1 MRDTLEFCVG
11 VAALDDR
18 GEPIGFLT
26 SVESEPDPESAIAR
40 YLPARCSLHLVHG
53 HAVAGQ
59 VDTTGVYAR
68 LYGEL
73 AADAL
78 ERGVLDHVVHV
89 PIGDPHEEPWVALG
103 FGRTA
108 LVAVRDLAPT
118 GRPLPPDVEVRV
130 AKPDE
135 LDIVD
140 RLIDEEAVFHA
151 ASPMFRPYRRDDT
164 VDAVR
169 AELTSALAS
178 EDSAFVI
185 ARRGGRDVGVI
196 SVGPGLGS
204 PLYVPDGAAYIA
216 ATAVLPTERGS
227 GTGAALVDAAFGWAS
242 DRGHVAACLHFQ
254 TANVRSTAFWTGI
267 GFTPVMTHMRRRL
280 DDRILSSHPVQRR
293 P

>member
-1 MRDTLEFCVG
+1 M
-11 VAALDDR
+11 AM
-18 GEPIGFLT
+18 P
-26 SVESEPDPESAIAR
+26 S
-40 YLPARCSLHLVHG
+40 PARPTPPGLP
-53 HAVAGQ
+53 
-59 VDTTGVYAR
+59 R

-151 ASPMFRPYRRDDT
+151 AARC
-164 VDAVR
+164 
-169 AELTSALAS
+169 SA
-178 EDSAFVI
+178 
-185 ARRGGRDVGVI
+185 
-196 SVGPGLGS
+196 P
-204 PLYVPDGAAYIA
+204 
-216 ATAVLPTERGS
+216 
-227 GTGAALVDAAFGWAS
+227 TGARTPSTRCALS
-242 DRGHVAACLHFQ
+242 
-254 TANVRSTAFWTGI
+254 
-267 GFTPVMTHMRRRL
+267 
-280 DDRILSSHPVQRR
+280 
-293 P
+293 